1 MREEALIRLAV
12 EKIERLLRL
21 SAKNAETGGKRM
33 FYRGCRGLLPLLLLA
48 LGAAPASGQQAD
60 AAALSLEDLLD
71 VTVTGA
77 AKYSQKQSEVAAAAS
92 VITRDEI
99 KAFGWRTLD
108 EALSSLPGIHSSY
121 DRQYSGIGTRG
132 IGLPGDYLTRVLVA
146 VNGNRLNDAL
156 YDAGSV
162 GRDFPIDI
170 DLIERIEF
178 ISGPGGAV
186 YGQNAMFGVVNII
199 TRDGAS
205 LDGGEASVAWMNRGN
220 QREARISWG
229 RRLENGVDALFSVSG
244 LRADGQTLSMVYP
257 GAGPGGSDVG
267 GRVAGQD
274 GERDGEFFA
283 RVAGGAW
290 SAEIASG
297 KRRKDD
303 PTAAFFAEP
312 MVDGQY
318 QRDAYSLMQVQY
330 RQRHFDDQLEVLAR
344 VFSGRQ
350 RYDAIFSYAGRPNRA
365 RGESDWHGGEL
376 RLLHTGIAGHKLL
389 FGGEWQRNSRILQSN
404 DDPGTAGIDTLIR
417 GDGQRHGIY
426 FQDEWRFAEAWTSIL
441 GLRADRSTVG
451 DTQISPRLGLIWQ
464 AAPAT
469 TLKMLYGR
477 AHRAPNAYERDYDDS
492 VTQVANPDLSSETV
506 DTYELVAD
514 HRLGNGTSLRASFYR
529 WRLSD
534 IAALT
539 SDPVSG
545 LTQYRSGERIDAEG
559 VELSA
564 ARRWS
569 SGVSLRGSLAFQD
582 VTYQGGNELENS
594 PRWLGRLNLIYPLPW
609 HGLRLGY
616 EYRFEGSRRTL
627 AGAELGAYSL
637 SHLNLS
643 AEGWIRGVDLSLAV
657 RNLFDRHYHHPGAD
671 TNWQDSFAQDGRA
684 VLLKMDYR
692 F

>member
-1 MREEALIRLAV
+1 
-12 EKIERLLRL
+12 
-21 SAKNAETGGKRM
+21 M
-33 FYRGCRGLLPLLLLA
+33 FHRRCRGLLSLMLA
-48 LGAAPASGQQAD
+48 LGVAAPASGQQAD
-60 AAALSLEDLLD
+60 AAALSLEDLLE

-77 AKYSQKQSEVAAAAS
+77 AKYTQKQSEVAAAAS

-108 EALSSLPGIHSSY
+108 EALSSLPGIHASY

-146 VNGNRLNDAL
+146 VNGNRINDAL
-156 YDAGSV
+156 YDGGAV
-162 GRDFPIDI
+162 GRDFPVDI

-205 LDGGEASVAWMNRGN
+205 LDGGEASVTWMNRGN

-229 RRLENGVDALFSVSG
+229 RRLENGVDTLFSVSG
-244 LRADGQTLSMVYP
+244 LHADGQTLSMTYP
-257 GAGPGGSDVG
+257 GAGPDGSDVG

-274 GERDGEFFA
+274 GERDREFFA
-283 RVAGGAW
+283 RIARGAW

-303 PTAAFFAEP
+303 PTASFFADA
-312 MVDGQY
+312 MADGQY
-318 QRDAYSLMQVQY
+318 QRDAYSLIQVQY
-330 RQRHFDDQLEVLAR
+330 RQRYFDDQLEILAR

-350 RYDAIFSYAGRPNRA
+350 RYDAIFSYAGVPNRA

-376 RLLHTGIAGHKLL
+376 RLLHTGIASHKLL
-389 FGGEWQRNSRILQSN
+389 FGAEWQRNSRIMQSN
-404 DDPGTAGIDTLIR
+404 DDPTTVGIDTYIR
-417 GDGQRHGIY
+417 GDGQRQGIY
-426 FQDEWRFAEAWTSIL
+426 FQDEWRFADAWTSIV
-441 GLRADRSTVG
+441 GLRADHSSVG
-451 DTQISPRLGLIWQ
+451 GSPLSPRLGLIWQ

-477 AHRAPNAYERDYDDS
+477 AHRAPNAYERDYDDPVS
-492 VTQVANPDLSSETV
+492 QLANPGLGSETV

-514 HRLGNGTSLRASFYR
+514 HRLSNGTNLRASLYR
-529 WRLSD
+529 WRLDD
-534 IAALT
+534 IITLV
-539 SDPVSG
+539 PVGG
-545 LTQYRSGERIDAEG
+545 LTQYRSGERINAQG

-564 ARRWS
+564 ARHWS
-569 SGVSLRGSLAFQD
+569 SGVRLRGSVSLQD
-582 VTYQGGNELENS
+582 IAYPDGKELENS

-657 RNLFDRHYHHPGAD
+657 RNLFDRRYRHPGAD
-671 TNWQDSFAQDGRA
+671 TNWQDSFTQDGRA

>member
-1 MREEALIRLAV
+1 MAVLVLATSIAL
-12 EKIERLLRL
+12 
-21 SAKNAETGGKRM
+21 
-33 FYRGCRGLLPLLLLA
+33 
-48 LGAAPASGQQAD
+48 PARGQQAD
-60 AAALSLEDLLD
+60 AAALSLEDLLE
-71 VTVTGA
+71 VSVTGA

-108 EALSSLPGIHSSY
+108 EALSSLPGIHTSY
-121 DRQYSGIGTRG
+121 NRQYSGIGSRG

-146 VNGNRLNDAL
+146 VNGNRINDAL

-162 GRDFPIDI
+162 GRDFPVDI

-205 LDGGEASVAWMNRGN
+205 LDGGEASVAWMNRSH

-229 RRLENGVDALFSVSG
+229 RRLGNGVDAMFSVSG
-244 LRADGQTLSMVYP
+244 LRADGQTLNMDYP

-267 GRVAGQD
+267 GRVSGQD
-274 GERDGEFFA
+274 GERDREFFA
-283 RVAGGAW
+283 RIARGAW

-303 PTAAFFAEP
+303 PTAAFLAEA

-318 QRDAYSLMQVQY
+318 QRDAYDLMQVQY
-330 RQRHFDDQLEVLAR
+330 RQSHFNDQLEVLAR

-350 RYDAIFSYAGRPNRA
+350 RYDAIFSYSGSPNRA

-389 FGGEWQRNSRILQSN
+389 FGAEWQRNSRIMQSN
-404 DDPGTAGIDTLIR
+404 DDPGTVGIDTYIR
-417 GDGQRHGIY
+417 GDGLRHGIY
-426 FQDEWRFAEAWTSIL
+426 FQDEWRFADAWTSIL
-441 GLRADRSTVG
+441 GVRTDRSDAG
-451 DTQISPRLGLIWQ
+451 GSQLSPRLGLIWQ

-477 AHRAPNAYERDYDDS
+477 AHRAPNAYERDYDDTVS
-492 VTQVANPDLSSETV
+492 QLANPGLNGETA
-506 DTYELVAD
+506 DTYELIAD
-514 HRLGNGTSLRASFYR
+514 HRLNYGTSLRASLYR
-529 WRLSD
+529 WRLDD
-534 IAALT
+534 IITLT
-539 SDPVSG
+539 PVGG
-545 LTQYRSGERIDAEG
+545 LTQYRSGARIDAQG

-564 ARRWS
+564 ARHWS
-569 SGVSLRGSLAFQD
+569 SGVRLRGSVSFQD
-582 VTYQGGNELENS
+582 IAYQGGNTLENS
-594 PRWLGRLNLIYPLPW
+594 PRWLGRINLIYPLPW
-609 HGLRLGY
+609 HGMRLGY

-657 RNLFDRHYHHPGAD
+657 RNLFDRRYRHPGAD

-684 VLLKMDYR
+684 MLLKMDYR

>member
-1 MREEALIRLAV
+1 MAQVRQKANGV
-12 EKIERLLRL
+12 DTQVKH
-21 SAKNAETGGKRM
+21 SAHDFCRGKRRPGHGM
-33 FYRGCRGLLPLLLLA
+33 LALGIPQLLMLLA
-48 LGAAPASGQQAD
+48 LLVSHPASGQQAD

-71 VTVTGA
+71 VTVIGA
-77 AKYSQKQSEVAAAAS
+77 AKYAQKQSEVAAAAS

-108 EALSSLPGIHSSY
+108 EALSSLPGIHASY
-121 DRQYSGIGTRG
+121 DRQYSSIGTRG

-146 VNGNRLNDAL
+146 VNGNRINDAL

-162 GRDFPIDI
+162 GRDFPVDI

-205 LDGGEASVAWMNRGN
+205 LDGGEATVAWMNRGK

-229 RRLENGVDALFSVSG
+229 RRLENGIDALVSVSG
-244 LRADGQTLSMVYP
+244 LRADGQTLNMDYP
-257 GAGPGGSDVG
+257 RAGLGGSDVA

-283 RVAGGAW
+283 RIARGAW
-290 SAEIASG
+290 SAEVASG

-303 PTAAFFAEP
+303 PTASFFADA
-312 MVDGQY
+312 MVDGHY
-318 QRDAYSLMQVQY
+318 QRDAYSVMQVQY
-330 RQRHFDDQLEVLAR
+330 RQRHFADQLEVLAR
-344 VFSGRQ
+344 VFFGRQ
-350 RYDAIFSYAGRPNRA
+350 RYDAIFSYAGSPNRA

-389 FGGEWQRNSRILQSN
+389 FGGEWQRNSRIVQSN
-404 DDPGTAGIDTLIR
+404 DDPGTVGIDTLIR

-426 FQDEWRFAEAWTSIL
+426 FQDEWRFADAWTSIL
-441 GLRADRSTVG
+441 GLRADRSSVG
-451 DTQISPRLGLIWQ
+451 DTQFSPRLGLIWQ

-477 AHRAPNAYERDYDDS
+477 AHRSANAYERDYDDPVS
-492 VTQVANPDLSSETV
+492 QLANPDLGSETV

-514 HRLGNGTSLRASFYR
+514 HRLGNGTSLRASLYR
-529 WRLSD
+529 WRLTD
-534 IAALT
+534 IITLT
-539 SDPVSG
+539 PVGG
-545 LTQYRSGERIDAEG
+545 LTQYRSGERIDAQG

-564 ARRWS
+564 GRHWS
-569 SGVSLRGSLAFQD
+569 SGVRVRGSVSFQD
-582 VTYQGGNELENS
+582 VAYTGGNELENS
-594 PRWLGRLNLIYPLPW
+594 PRWLGRFNLIYPLPW

-637 SHLNLS
+637 SHLNLT

-657 RNLFDRHYHHPGAD
+657 RNLFDRRYRHPGAD